1 MDAELAA
8 PAPGKGIA
16 QRKVDGAALVEQRK
30 AKGGTADERTQDP
43 QAAAPYGL
51 CVAGSSAPPRRG
63 PVGSP
68 SPSVEGAAHPENAAV
83 AYLYERVGQPPTP

>member
-30 AKGGTADERTQDP
+30 AKGGTADERAPDP
-43 QAAAPYGL
+43 QAAAP
-51 CVAGSSAPPRRG
+51 
-63 PVGSP
+63 
-68 SPSVEGAAHPENAAV
+68 
-83 AYLYERVGQPPTP
+83 